1 MSLTCA
7 EICALALSL
16 MSLSIA
22 LYFLILSISALAKSL
37 SDNPHG
43 VTNLCSDFL
52 PTKNCAAVDPLSIA
66 GVLLYRVSV
75 ATSSFLWCMLRVGF
89 GDKRRFLKLTPDTA
103 PRVPSC
109 VVASK
114 VRHMLSKFAPGK
126 KQAYLLKSLLLGL
139 RSFGCLMDR
148 ALLFPVRI
156 SDFLLMADP
165 TISIAGSAV
174 FLCWLRV

>member
-1 MSLTCA
+1 MSLTCW
-7 EICALALSL
+7 EICALALLL

-22 LYFLILSISALAKSL
+22 PYFLISSISVLAKSL

-43 VTNLCSDFL
+43 VTDLYRDFL

-75 ATSSFLWCMLRVGF
+75 ATSSFLRCMLRIGF
-89 GDKRRFLKLTPDTA
+89 GDRRRFLKLTPDIA

-114 VRHMLSKFAPGK
+114 VRRMLSKFAPGK

-139 RSFGCLMDR
+139 RSFGCSMDR
-148 ALLFPVRI
+148 ALLLHARMPSLASVVGSVFPSGDDV
-156 SDFLLMADP
+156 
-165 TISIAGSAV
+165 V
-174 FLCWLRV
+174 FLR